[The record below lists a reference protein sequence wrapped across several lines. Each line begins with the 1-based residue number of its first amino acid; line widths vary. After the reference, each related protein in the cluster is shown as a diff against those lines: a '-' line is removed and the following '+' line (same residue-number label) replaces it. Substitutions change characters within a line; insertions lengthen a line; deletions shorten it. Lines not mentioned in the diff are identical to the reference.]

1 MISSLCSRPHTVIF
15 LESGTQASDQQFK
28 YHRPDINSDKY
39 ISTNKI
45 FPLTCEYTVDIEGS
59 DGEEE
64 SSVTERVKLDL
75 LQVYFIICNK
85 SA

>member
-1 MISSLCSRPHTVIF
+1 MISNLSII
-15 LESGTQASDQQFK
+15 DQTSI
-28 YHRPDINSDKY
+28 PTS